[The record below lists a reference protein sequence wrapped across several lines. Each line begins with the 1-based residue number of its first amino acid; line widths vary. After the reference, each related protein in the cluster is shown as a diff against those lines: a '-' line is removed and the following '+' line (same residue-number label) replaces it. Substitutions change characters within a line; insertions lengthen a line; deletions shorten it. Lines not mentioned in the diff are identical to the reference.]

1 MINWSPLGPCDLC
14 PYKLSISAKPISA
27 HATSSLDILKKKKIL
42 ELDIIQV
49 YFVLYQTSKR
59 NGTRMILIDNIY
71 QE

>member
-27 HATSSLDILKKKKIL
+27 TPSLDILKKKIL
-42 ELDIIQV
+42 ELDIIHV
-49 YFVLYQTSKR
+49 YFVLYQTSKSK
-59 NGTRMILIDNIY
+59 GTRMILIDNIY